1 MWRRRRIRAVQILRC
16 CRNTERPWT
25 PSRALCCGGQN
36 DAPQPT
42 RLRPDVRRVAV
53 EPSTANPSPTKRSLA
68 GRNFVATYRASLARL
83 KKNSTLRWEKN
94 CSGRIVHPHNRLV
107 HRIIVKR
114 LRSEEH
120 TSELQSRVDLV
131 CRLLLEK
138 K

>member
-1 MWRRRRIRAVQILRC
+1 LSEYRVAMDA
-16 CRNTERPWT
+16 

-68 GRNFVATYRASLARL
+68 GRNFVATYPTSLARL

-94 CSGRIVHPHNRLV
+94 YIGRIVHLHNRLV

-114 LRSEEH
+114 L
-120 TSELQSRVDLV
+120 
-131 CRLLLEK
+131 CRRMLASLRGISG
-138 K
+138 